1 MATVDEIL
9 AQAEMEL
16 VQPMLTA
23 ASSTPATE
31 PTGYGLRQFAFDL
44 PMGVAKAGAG
54 LADVLSYPVVKGL
67 EYAGAP
73 VETFGLSKLLGAG
86 AEAAAPTLGVSP
98 DTAMQE
104 AVSFLTPSP
113 LSKAK
118 LLSQAGT
125 GLAAYL
131 GSEAAQSIAPES
143 QYAGLVGALAGPAAV
158 SKAAKAA
165 SSIAPSLEE
174 AGLSLQR
181 GTMGIRKADLTAAKN
196 AILKT
201 EAGLDLPESLPTT
214 QVTKSFNN
222 LIENNVLGQSRDPA
236 TLLNNAEEATAQ
248 IEKQIQGALKAVDA
262 SDTKITM
269 PAFRN
274 AQKYLDENKV
284 DITNINEYQNI
295 INDFKTA
302 VKNES
307 KFIEPQVPTL
317 YDEFGTPLSKSES
330 PTMRKALEDWQAEQI
345 KRSKLS
351 LDVLN
356 KQRKVFGEKYKQG
369 PQASP
374 GFWRAFYRDI
384 KEHIEQY
391 APEVKQLNKQKQ
403 DLVVAR
409 PILEQAKKAAEAPLS
424 MANLRRGLL
433 YTTGG
438 FGLPGAA
445 VLTGSTGLGGALALG
460 LGLGSTKTGQN
471 LIGRGLRQAGS
482 LAEGLQPSLDL
493 GQLATRGALTASQQ
507 ELPTMSQPAP
517 ADMGYLRNKADQEL
531 TLETTAQSVD
541 DILAAAEAELGN
553 PIQPTPTSESVK
565 VGKQNISIPTG
576 DKYAPASLVKAVM
589 RVESAGKAN
598 AVSPKGASGL
608 MQLMPGTAKS
618 LGVDPTDPQQNVEGG
633 SRYLRELLDKYNSEE
648 LALAAYNWGPGNM
661 DRAIRK
667 VKAAGV
673 KTTWANL
680 LKEVKVP
687 KETRQYV
694 PRVLSYLA

>member
-1 MATVDEIL
+1 MADWLDE
-9 AQAEMEL
+9 AESLFAEPDMSAM
-16 VQPMLTA
+16 PTA
-23 ASSTPATE
+23 APVAAAE
-31 PTGYGLRQFAFDL
+31 PSGYGLRQLAFDV
-44 PMGVAKAGAG
+44 PAGVARAGAG

-73 VETFGLSKLLGAG
+73 VETFGLSKLVGLGAENVASRYG
-86 AEAAAPTLGVSP
+86 LRPETEA
-98 DTAMQE
+98 QE
-104 AVSFLTPSP
+104 LISFLTPSP

-118 LLSQAGT
+118 LLGQAGT

-131 GSEAAQSIAPES
+131 GSEAGQAIAPES
-143 QYAGLVGALAGPAAV
+143 QYAGLIGALAAPAAV
-158 SKAAKAA
+158 SGAAKAA
-165 SSIAPSLEE
+165 SAIAPSLED

-222 LIENNVLGQSRDPA
+222 LIKNNVLGQNRNPEA
-236 TLLNNAEEATAQ
+236 LLSNAEEATAQ
-248 IEKQIQGALKAVDA
+248 IEKQIQSALKAVDA

-269 PAFRN
+269 PTFRN
-274 AQKYLDENKV
+274 AEKYLGESKV
-284 DITNINEYQNI
+284 DITNVDDYKSI
-295 INDFKTA
+295 IEKFKTA

-307 KFIEPQVPTL
+307 KFVEPQVPTL

-330 PTMRKALEDWQAEQI
+330 PTMRKALEEWQAEQA

-369 PQASP
+369 AQANP

-403 DLVVAR
+403 DLVVAK
-409 PILEQAKKAAEAPLS
+409 PILEQAKKAAEKPLS
-424 MANLRRGLL
+424 VADFRKGLL

-493 GQLATRGALTASQQ
+493 GQLATRGALATSQQ
-507 ELPTMSQPAP
+507 GLPATSQPVAAMPETGDWLNEAESLFVEPTPAP
-517 ADMGYLRNKADQEL
+517 AK
-531 TLETTAQSVD
+531 
-541 DILAAAEAELGN
+541 
-553 PIQPTPTSESVK
+553 ESVK

-576 DKYAPASLVKAVM
+576 EEFAPASLVRAVM
-589 RVESAGKAN
+589 KAESAGKQEAI
-598 AVSPKGASGL
+598 SPKGARGL
-608 MQLMPGTAKS
+608 MQLMPGTARD
-618 LGVDPTDPQQNVEGG
+618 LGVNPDDPQENVEGG
-633 SRYLRELLDKYNSEE
+633 SKLLRRLLNKYDSQEI
-648 LALAAYNWGPGNM
+648 ALAAYNWGPGNI
-661 DRAIRK
+661 DKAIRK
-667 VKAAGV
+667 VKAAGKEV
-673 KTTWANL
+673 TWANIL
-680 LKEVKVP
+680 SEVKVP
-687 KETRQYV
+687 QETRKYV
-694 PRVLSYLA
+694 PKVISNIVEA

>member
-694 PRVLSYLA
+694 PKVLSYLA

>member
-1 MATVDEIL
+1 MDPIDAQIAAIEAEIAQLQSEAATPN
-9 AQAEMEL
+9 A
-16 VQPMLTA
+16 
-23 ASSTPATE
+23 ATE
-31 PTGYGLRQFAFDL
+31 PTGYGLKQFAFDL

-86 AEAAAPTLGVSP
+86 AEAAAPTLGVRP

-131 GSEAAQSIAPES
+131 GSETAQAIAPES

-158 SKAAKAA
+158 SGAAKAA

-174 AGLSLQR
+174 SGLSLQR

-269 PAFRN
+269 PTFRN

-284 DITNINEYQNI
+284 DITNINEYKNI

-507 ELPTMSQPAP
+507 ELPTMSQVAP
-517 ADMGYLRNKADQEL
+517 AEMDIDSQIEAVTKEIEALTQEA
-531 TLETTAQSVD
+531 T
-541 DILAAAEAELGN
+541 
-553 PIQPTPTSESVK
+553 PTPQPETIT

-667 VKAAGV
+667 VKAAGS
-673 KTTWANL
+673 KATWANL

-694 PRVLSYLA
+694 PKVLSYLA